1 MIVAD
6 LLKRETFPDFNLI
19 AGSEGLQRQV
29 KSVSV
34 MDSPSVDLWMKGGE
48 FLIGSGFVFKENPQ
62 DFVPF
67 IRKCKEKGVAAFGIK
82 LDRYHSFLPDTLVED
97 ADNMHFPL
105 IEIPFNYTWTD
116 INEIFYL
123 YLYREQSE
131 KGLHE
136 GNHLWE
142 EIWDEKRLLQNLAS
156 TLERDLVVN
165 IPKLNLSR
173 LFPSDKRDVNFFPV
187 GEFLQQ
193 NPENETVISSRGD
206 ITISIEIKT
215 FEGEKRNCCLFTFHD
230 KSAMQICMIMKNEEY
245 SPSIT
250 QERTLV
256 KALWIL
262 RHSLIELQLYSKH
275 KSIKTERFL
284 ENLCHGTYN
293 DANLAR
299 ERGKSLGINLPEP
312 CRVVGVTSMDFNSS
326 AYHPT
331 FDLCF
336 NLADQWVCIE
346 DSNKIEREMERI
358 KKEAKKRDL
367 LVVIG
372 SLASSIDDIGESF
385 EEMRKAMRWLK
396 KFKPVQ
402 NVHQS
407 ENLSFYILLSRMAQ
421 LPESQHLMKRYWFP
435 LKSCSN
441 RKTLPLQEV
450 ARALIEANFN
460 AKKCAENIHIHYNT
474 LRNYIEDIERILKL
488 DLSNRFHRTAL
499 TMACFISEIKDK
511 GTIH

>member
-6 LLKRETFPDFNLI
+6 LLRRETFPDFNLI

-29 KSVSV
+29 NSVSV
-34 MDSPSVDLWMKGGE
+34 MDSPDVDLWMKGGE

-62 DFVPF
+62 EILPF
-67 IRKCKEKGVAAFGIK
+67 LRKCKQKGVAAFGIK
-82 LDRYHSFLPDTLVED
+82 LDRYHSFLPKNIVKE

-131 KGLHE
+131 KGLHD

-142 EIWDEKRLLQNLAS
+142 EIWDEKRLLLNLAGV
-156 TLERDLVVN
+156 LERDLIVN

-173 LFPSDKRDVNFFPV
+173 LFPADNRDVAFFPV
-187 GEFLQQ
+187 EEFLQET
-193 NPENETVISSRGD
+193 PERETVISTRGN
-206 ITISIEIKT
+206 ITISTETKT
-215 FEGEKRNCCLFTFHD
+215 FEGEKRNCAIFTFHD
-230 KSAMQICMIMKNEEY
+230 KSSMQICMIMNEGEY

-275 KSIKTERFL
+275 KTIKVERFL

-293 DANLAR
+293 NANLAR
-299 ERGKSLGINLPEP
+299 ERGKALGIKVPEP
-312 CRVVGVTSMDFNSS
+312 SRVIGITSMDFDSS
-326 AYHPT
+326 AYHPS

-336 NLADQWVCIE
+336 NLADHWICIE
-346 DSNKIEREMERI
+346 DHKKIEEELERI
-358 KKEAKKRDL
+358 TLEAEKRNL
-367 LVVIG
+367 IVIIG
-372 SLASSIDDIGESF
+372 SLANTIEEISNSF
-385 EEMRKAMRWLK
+385 EETRKAIRWLK
-396 KFKPVQ
+396 KFRPVQ
-402 NVHQS
+402 HVHHS
-407 ENLSFYILLSRMAQ
+407 DNMAFYMLLSQIAQ
-421 LPESQHLMKRYWFP
+421 LPEADNLLKRYWIP
-435 LKSCSN
+435 LQECSK
-441 RKTLPLQEV
+441 RKTMPLQEV
-450 ARALIEANFN
+450 VKSLLEANFN
-460 AKKCAENIHIHYNT
+460 AKKCSEEIHIHYNT
-474 LRNYIEDIERILKL
+474 LRNYIEDIENILKL

-499 TMACFISEIKDK
+499 TLAAFISELKEK